1 VSAPVCR
8 RCGTSRWV
16 VLGTKSATLRPWSW
30 FCLRC
35 LARVK
40 ARDKQARG
48 SRAARQEQ
56 FPLPRPWRRAA

>member
-1 VSAPVCR
+1 MSAPACR

-16 VLGTKSATLRPWSW
+16 APGAESETLRPWSW

-40 ARDKQARG
+40 ARDKQARPPRP
-48 SRAARQEQ
+48 SRQEQ
-56 FPLPRPWRRAA
+56 FPLPRPWRQAA